1 VKPVKQRI
9 EVMASEHAVSRKAS
23 GRQAGAWVALGLA
36 LAGVLGPA
44 SGIDAGQVQVWTV
57 QIPYDMPPKTE
68 TAPNTSV
75 PPSNQPLSPEDLKRA
90 EALLPMLEGKQEF
103 WAMGEFVHLGAPAVP
118 VLVKAL
124 TMPGPRIRFN
134 AIETLLMIKDPSA
147 VPALI
152 QAAQEPNDM
161 PRVREHALRAAVR
174 LNPALTPPAID
185 AMSKDPNSSIRKVA
199 AFEARYVR
207 QKAVVPTLIR
217 LISDHERFVSISAI
231 QSLWLLT
238 RHESEMHNWDSSTV
252 EERRDW
258 AKEWEDWWQSEKDT
272 FELPEPRRPRKP
284 LTEG

>member
-1 VKPVKQRI
+1 MV
-9 EVMASEHAVSRKAS
+9 SEDAVSRNKS
-23 GRQAGAWVALGLA
+23 GRQAGVGIALGLMLAAALGLA
-36 LAGVLGPA
+36 SSAEAGRAGVWP
-44 SGIDAGQVQVWTV
+44 V
-57 QIPYDMPPKTE
+57 QIPYEMPPKTE
-68 TAPNTSV
+68 PAPDTSV
-75 PPSNQPLSPEDLKRA
+75 PPSNQPLSAEDLKRA

-103 WAMGEFVHLGAPAVP
+103 WAMGEFVHLGPPAVP

-124 TMPGPRIRFN
+124 RMPGPRIRFN

-147 VPALI
+147 APALI

-217 LISDHERFVSISAI
+217 LISDAERFVSISAI

-238 RHESEMHNWDSSTV
+238 RHESEMHNWDSSTL
-252 EERRDW
+252 EERREW
-258 AKEWEDWWQSEKDT
+258 AKEWEDWWKSEKDT

-284 LTEG
+284 MTEG

>member
-1 VKPVKQRI
+1 
-9 EVMASEHAVSRKAS
+9 MARDHAVSREES
-23 GRQAGAWVALGLA
+23 GRRAGRWAALGLA
-36 LAGVLGPA
+36 LAGALWLA
-44 SGIDAGQVQVWTV
+44 SSAEGGQVRAWPV
-57 QIPYDMPPKTE
+57 QIPYEMPPKTE
-68 TAPNTSV
+68 ASPDTSV

-103 WAMGEFVHLGAPAVP
+103 WAMGEFVHLGPPAVP

-147 VPALI
+147 APALI
-152 QAAQEPNDM
+152 QAAQETNDT

-185 AMSKDPNSSIRKVA
+185 AMSRDQNSSIRKVA

-217 LISDHERFVSISAI
+217 LISDPERFVSISAI

-238 RHESEMHNWDSSTV
+238 RHDSEMHNWDSSSA
-252 EERRDW
+252 EERREW
-258 AKEWEDWWQSEKDT
+258 AKEWEDWWNSVKDT